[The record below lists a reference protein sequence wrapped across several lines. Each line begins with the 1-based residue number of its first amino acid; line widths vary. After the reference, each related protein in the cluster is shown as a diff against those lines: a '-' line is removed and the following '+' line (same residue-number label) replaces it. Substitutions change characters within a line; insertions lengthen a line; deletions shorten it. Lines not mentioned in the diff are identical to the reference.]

1 MQQSRHGQEIIEP
14 RMTQAL
20 SKATVEDAFCEL
32 GEILV
37 RAGKMAEIAIYRGA
51 AILLQ
56 FEVTFRTTDVDAHVE
71 SGDRGALMRAVKA
84 VAERRGWLRSWL
96 SEAVTMYLG
105 EPGGTT
111 LFGHYPSET
120 RVGLRVY
127 VAKPDYLLA
136 MKLRAM
142 RIASR
147 DESDATLLARASKIT
162 TFDAM
167 ITLLGRYFPKGP
179 PDRRRAA
186 IIRQFAE
193 TLNARSSEDAG

>member
-1 MQQSRHGQEIIEP
+1 MPQEL
-14 RMTQAL
+14 A
-20 SKATVEDAFCEL
+20 KAAVEDAFREI

-37 RAGKMAEIAIYRGA
+37 RAGKIADIAVYDGA
-51 AILLQ
+51 ANLLQ

-71 SGDRGALMRAVKA
+71 SGDHGALMQAARQ

-105 EPGGTT
+105 EAGGTA
-111 LFGHYPSET
+111 LYGSYPSEA

-147 DESDATLLARASKIT
+147 DEADAVLLARACNIT
-162 TFDAM
+162 TSEAM
-167 ITLLGRYFPKGP
+167 ITLLGRYFPKEP
-179 PDRRRAA
+179 PDPRRAA

-193 TLNARSSEDAG
+193 TLHARSSDDAG